1 MTFDL
6 KTKDMT
12 PPTEENMSHHI
23 HTGFVDQ

>member
-12 PPTEENMSHHI
+12 PPIEENMSHHI